1 MLMPISSPCYL
12 KEAGGNRHADA
23 EDDKDRLRI
32 MFGSCNKNRPESE
45 EPLLDQPFWPII
57 EENKPDAWIWGGDN
71 VYVDARRNRG
81 WLPSAEAFMNSLSS
95 GMHMLDYAFV
105 PAHEARVGL
114 PRLPSPTL

>member
-1 MLMPISSPCYL
+1 MPILFPCYL
-12 KEAGGNRHADA
+12 QEAGGNRHADA

-32 MFGSCNKNRPESE
+32 MFGSCNKNRPE
-45 EPLLDQPFWPII
+45 EPQLDQPFWPII
-57 EENKPDAWIWGGDN
+57 EEKKPDAWIWGGDN

-105 PAHEARVGL
+105 PAREDRVGL
-114 PRLPSPTL
+114 PETPQPKP